1 MKREYYSDSIENFL
15 RTNYEDILGKI
26 TSQNEFS
33 LEQTQRD
40 AWIEEINILQKALS
54 SFRGYIYFEYS
65 IPRMGQ
71 RIFLSRLVQENF
83 LPVIGKSNLIWTK
96 SVWHCDRLVFNI
108 Q

>member
-1 MKREYYSDSIENFL
+1 MRREYYSNSIENFL
-15 RTNYEDILGKI
+15 RTSYEEILGKI
-26 TSQNEFS
+26 TRQNEFS

-71 RIFLSRLVQENF
+71 RIDIVALIG
-83 LPVIGKSNLIWTK
+83 PVI
-96 SVWHCDRLVFNI
+96 SVLEFKI
-108 Q
+108 